1 VRRERDHTMTTRTA
15 PPTVEKKLAAQL
27 RPKLRSRLFLAAVIC
42 SFVLPNPRASS
53 AEPIAEAKNQKLAE
67 ITAMARHNEKCPDVP
82 TQWAAAYLA
91 LLMAAPPTEEQV
103 TTEERKTLALRRE
116 IGIVKWC
123 QLYTVEMQQAFLIY
137 QYITRR

>member
-53 AEPIAEAKNQKLAE
+53 AEPIA
-67 ITAMARHNEKCPDVP
+67 AMARHNEKCPDVP